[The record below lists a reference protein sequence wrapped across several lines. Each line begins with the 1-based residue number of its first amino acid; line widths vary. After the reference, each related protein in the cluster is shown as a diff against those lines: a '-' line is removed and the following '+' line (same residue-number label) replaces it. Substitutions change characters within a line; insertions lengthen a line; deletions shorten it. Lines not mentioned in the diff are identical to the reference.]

1 MCRLLI
7 TTLQHCSTIRLIW
20 YSFVTPQKN
29 SSQSFRAFSPHRIGK
44 VFHFHGVFLV
54 AAKHRASI
62 DLLICRLLKSVGI
75 CEHKMRER
83 GFLDFGG
90 AKNTLWKTSAKN
102 GGLVTWFMW
111 PGDSVQVP
119 YWKTKF
125 EFLHNFPEVDCLLHW
140 RLPWEGSLSQG
151 KSDVINIHSSHHQD
165 LSETFLYR
173 QYRKNTNINLYL
185 PLFSWGRIQ
194 SIIMNYLRR
203 VFCSLIYY
211 EIYTPSA
218 KI

>member
-125 EFLHNFPEVDCLLHW
+125 EFLHNFPEVDRLLHW

-151 KSDVINIHSSHHQD
+151 KSDVINIHSS
-165 LSETFLYR
+165 SPPGSVR
-173 QYRKNTNINLYL
+173 NIFVQTIPKKYQPK
-185 PLFSWGRIQ
+185 PLFATLFVGSDPIHNNELFEESFLFTDILW
-194 SIIMNYLRR
+194 NLHPK
-203 VFCSLIYY
+203 C
-211 EIYTPSA
+211 
-218 KI
+218 